1 MPYIISSAVSNF
13 GVMENDLSR
22 ELRYK
27 QIMDLKISLENAI
40 NFELLPLK
48 HELQLHRSK
57 NELNR
62 YNEIK
67 SAMKPIEEKVV
78 AHFNELLRL
87 RNEFN
92 AEFKA

>member
-1 MPYIISSAVSNF
+1 MQYIIACSASNF
-13 GVMENDLSR
+13 DVMENDLSR

-27 QIMDLKISLENAI
+27 QIMELKISLENAI

-48 HELQLHRSK
+48 YELQLHGNK
-57 NELNR
+57 NEFKR
-62 YNEIK
+62 CNEIK
-67 SAMKPIEEKVV
+67 SAMKPIEEKVA

-92 AEFKA
+92 AEFKT

>member
-1 MPYIISSAVSNF
+1 
-13 GVMENDLSR
+13 MENDLSR

-27 QIMDLKISLENAI
+27 QIMELKISLEHAI

-48 HELQLHRSK
+48 HELRIHHNK
-57 NELNR
+57 NDEK
-62 YNEIK
+62 YDEITC
-67 SAMKPIEEKVV
+67 AMKPIEEKVI

-92 AEFKA
+92 AEFKT